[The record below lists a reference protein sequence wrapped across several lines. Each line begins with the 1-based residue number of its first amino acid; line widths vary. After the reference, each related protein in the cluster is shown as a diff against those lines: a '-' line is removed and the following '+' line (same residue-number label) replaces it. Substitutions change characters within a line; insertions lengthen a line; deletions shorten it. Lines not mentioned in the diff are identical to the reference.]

1 MEEVEEKSEIFF
13 VGSFGFPDAAIY
25 YKTIKV
31 LLISNEPPQGF
42 KHSLAL
48 ACFDARIPRLR

>member
-1 MEEVEEKSEIFF
+1 MEEAEAKSEIFF

-25 YKTIKV
+25 SKPIKV
-31 LLISNEPPQGF
+31 LQISNEPPQGF

-48 ACFDARIPRLR
+48 ACFDARIPRVR